1 MQAIDQD
8 IFNLLDEQ
16 PTPSRGSVIVAKPT
30 LADPHFKRSVV
41 VLIDHDNE
49 KGSMG
54 LIVNKYTG
62 FSLHDVLPSVD
73 NASNVP
79 LYLGGPVKPD
89 MLFFLH
95 RLTPDVI
102 PGSLQVSKGLYL
114 GGDYDAI
121 KRYVASGQPVDGL
134 LKCILGYAGWDQGQL
149 GGEIERHDWAVLNHA
164 HYDNLMREN
173 GDKLWRHTVQDFGD
187 KYRLW
192 LNWPSNPACN

>member
-89 MLFFLH
+89 MLFSCIASPP
-95 RLTPDVI
+95 TS
-102 PGSLQVSKGLYL
+102 SL
-114 GGDYDAI
+114 A
-121 KRYVASGQPVDGL
+121 RC
-134 LKCILGYAGWDQGQL
+134 KCQRGCI
-149 GGEIERHDWAVLNHA
+149 WAA
-164 HYDNLMREN
+164 TTM
-173 GDKLWRHTVQDFGD
+173 
-187 KYRLW
+187 
-192 LNWPSNPACN
+192 P

>member
-95 RLTPDVI
+95 CLTPDVI
-102 PGSLQVSKGLYL
+102 PGSLQLSKGLYL

-121 KRYVASGQPVDGL
+121 KRYVGSGQPVDGL
-134 LKCILGYAGWDQGQL
+134 LKCILGDAGWDQGQL
-149 GGEIERHDWAVLNHA
+149 GGEIERVQPLAVPGRDWDHRAAWVRKVA
-164 HYDNLMREN
+164 PTPDRFPRRA
-173 GDKLWRHTVQDFGD
+173 GV
-187 KYRLW
+187 
-192 LNWPSNPACN
+192 PAKKPL